1 MKVALPVFRDRISPV
16 FDAAH
21 LCVLVECREG
31 LEEGWRK
38 IFLTGMN
45 PRERIAALL
54 QEEVDILICGAI
66 TGLTRNLAEAAG
78 ISVESGITGEVERV
92 LNAFRGKDLDQ
103 PCFRMPGCHR
113 RRRRSGR
120 RTGKRRGG

>member
-1 MKVALPVFRDRISPV
+1 MKVAIPVFRKRISPV

-45 PRERIAALL
+45 PRERVAVLL
-54 QEEVDILICGAI
+54 QEEVDTLICGAI
-66 TGLTRNLAEAAG
+66 TGLTKNLAEAAG
-78 ISVESGITGEVERV
+78 ITVLSGIAGDVESV
-92 LNAFRGKDLDQ
+92 LEAFRGKGLDQ

-113 RRRRSGR
+113 RRRRNGKK
-120 RTGKRRGG
+120 TGERRRG